1 MEKILIA
8 TNNYGKV
15 KEIKEILDK
24 YELLTFANDF
34 IVESDFWKL
43 WHNDQEYRNNHWYSG
58 KQKEEAEKYG
68 ITKELRK

>member
-1 MEKILIA
+1 MFSF
-8 TNNYGKV
+8 
-15 KEIKEILDK
+15 K